1 MSGLLSVVSPDR
13 PPGPF
18 SHLRLWCLGII
29 FVTLSAS
36 PVLAHTGTGV
46 VGGFSAGFS
55 HPILGLDHLLAMIA
69 VGLWGAQ
76 IGGRAVWE
84 LPVTFPLVMAV
95 GGAVGIAGVPLP
107 HVEVLIGLSVVLLGL
122 AIAVAFKPASW
133 LAMIGVGLF
142 AIFHGHAHGAEL
154 PNAADPMAYAV
165 GFVVATGLLHL
176 AGIGIGLL
184 VGQKFDGWAT
194 RGIGAAIAAS
204 GVYFLAA

>member
-1 MSGLLSVVSPDR
+1 MSRLLRVVSPDR
-13 PPGPF
+13 PLSRF
-18 SHLRLWCLGII
+18 NRLRVCCLGIVV
-29 FVTLSAS
+29 VTLSAS
-36 PVLAHTGTGV
+36 PALAHTGVGV

-55 HPILGLDHLLAMIA
+55 HPILGFDHLLAMIA

-76 IGGRAVWE
+76 IGGRALWE
-84 LPVTFPLVMAV
+84 LPVTFPLVMAI
-95 GGAVGIAGVPLP
+95 GGALGISGVPLP
-107 HVEVLIGLSVVLLGL
+107 HVEVLIGLSVLLLGL

-154 PNAADPMAYAV
+154 PNAADPIAYAV

-184 VGQKFDGWAT
+184 AGLGFDGWVT
-194 RGIGAAIAAS
+194 RGIGAIIAAT